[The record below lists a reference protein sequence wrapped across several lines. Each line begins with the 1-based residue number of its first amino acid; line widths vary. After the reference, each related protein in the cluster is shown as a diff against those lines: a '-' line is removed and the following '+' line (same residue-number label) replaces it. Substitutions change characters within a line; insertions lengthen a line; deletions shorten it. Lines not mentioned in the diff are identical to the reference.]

1 MLFFFSTH
9 TNTFLCDALP
19 AMFIL
24 ALLNT
29 RRVCSLFGKWGVTL
43 SYDGPNLPQ
52 RFYFEAKGDFG

>member
-1 MLFFFSTH
+1 ML
-9 TNTFLCDALP
+9 
-19 AMFIL
+19 IL